1 MLHIFCRVVLDGQA
15 PLLIFYQEIEWL
27 VSSLDRPN
35 RRKPMALTKINLVE
49 SICDEIGLTK
59 KESTAVLD
67 RLFDLMKDELSTG
80 KQVMISGFGKWTVR
94 NKRARVGRNPK
105 TGERITINARKVVT
119 FKESNTLR
127 GSINSEG

>member
-1 MLHIFCRVVLDGQA
+1 MLHIFCRVILDGQA

-105 TGERITINARKVVT
+105 TGEKITINARKVVT

-127 GSINSEG
+127 CSVNSEG